1 MMEWKPGYD
10 IGVDF
15 IDKQHRQLVEIISRL
30 EASLA
35 TDAENKEMGGALKFL
50 VDYTHQHFSEEEEFM
65 LKTGF
70 PRYEK
75 QKALHKD
82 FIQQVIEVL
91 LKLKRGESIRPR
103 EFIKFLTDWLVNHI
117 LDEDKKI
124 AEFVAEQ
131 KINLT
136 TKETA
141 FQEEGETEI
150 TKKLQKLKALYEKKL
165 ISGEDFKAKK
175 SEYLTKYSEGETAKD
190 ITAVR
195 HIFVFLGSLKK
206 DHLLTKE
213 EEKEY
218 KAIIIN
224 KIDLEPFLETI
235 PDIEE
240 KLLYLKSLFE
250 DGFMAAEVYESHK
263 SKLLMDI

>member
-1 MMEWKPGYD
+1 MEWKAGYD

-35 TDAENKEMGGALKFL
+35 TDAENREMGSALKFL
-50 VDYTHQHFSEEEEFM
+50 VDYTNQHFSEEEDFM
-65 LKTGF
+65 LNASF

-91 LKLKRGESIRPR
+91 LKLKRGESIRSR

-124 AEFVAEQ
+124 AEFVAGQ
-131 KINLT
+131 KINPT

-141 FQEEGETEI
+141 LQEDAETEI
-150 TKKLQKLKALYEKKL
+150 TNKLQKLKMLYEKKL
-165 ISGEDFKAKK
+165 INGDDFEAKK
-175 SEYLTKYSEGETAKD
+175 AAYLAKYSGGDNAGDVKD
-190 ITAVR
+190 VG
-195 HIFVFLGSLKK
+195 HKFSFLENLKN
-206 DHLLTKE
+206 DRLITKE
-213 EEKEY
+213 DEKEH
-218 KAIIIN
+218 KSIIIN
-224 KIDLEPFLETI
+224 KIDLEAFLETI
-235 PDIEE
+235 PEIEE

-263 SKLLMDI
+263 SKLLMDL